1 MTYEVS
7 IPNLDRL
14 QALYTKAPDITAKE
28 LVKAIDQSAIV
39 LQASAKVFAPVDSG
53 RLQQSILR
61 DPAKR
66 TGNLLQ
72 GGVGTSVKYAE
83 WMETGTGIYGP
94 AHRPIRPKTAKA
106 LMFDYKGTVYTVREV
121 KGAIGYKYM
130 GRALKTNRPRI
141 DGFFEAAAERITT
154 QLAGGTS

>member
-28 LVKAIDQSAIV
+28 LITAINQSTVV
-39 LQASAKVFAPVDSG
+39 LQATAKQFAPIDQG
-53 RLQQSILR
+53 RLWQSILR
-61 DPAKR
+61 DPARR

-83 WMETGTGIYGP
+83 WQERGTGIYGP
-94 AHRPIRPKTAKA
+94 ARRPIRPKTAKA
-106 LMFDYKGTVYTVREV
+106 LSFVVNGKRVFVKQV
-121 KGAIGYKYM
+121 KGVKAVRYM
-130 GRALKTNRPRI
+130 ERSLTQNQQRI

-154 QLAGGTS
+154 QLGGAS